1 MECLTNLT
9 RRFLER
15 GKEGR
20 GEKGGGEKRGGERKE
35 GGRERREGKGKRE
48 EGEKITCSQLLD
60 LPLPFP
66 FILLSPLPPLIPP
79 PSPSPSPPSSL
90 LPYLQDTQD
99 GFQLVFP
106 QLNGRTHLPQTVDCL
121 KPERKTT
128 RSRHLASAINKHML
142 TVFNGKRRNGSRRIS
157 NPQTAPDLSYH
168 TSTLTPQL
176 QPLALVCVT
185 ELLSTTRAVQA
196 QARRKQN

>member
-1 MECLTNLT
+1 MVELSPSRVVIRQEE
-9 RRFLER
+9 RRLWSASRISQEDSWREERRGEERMKEER
-15 GKEGR
+15 GRRVEEK
-20 GEKGGGEKRGGERKE
+20 GEKGKE
-35 GGRERREGKGKRE
+35 RE
-48 EGEKITCSQLLD
+48 EGGKITCSQLLD

-79 PSPSPSPPSSL
+79 PSPSLFPPSSL

-121 KPERKTT
+121 KPERETT

-142 TVFNGKRRNGSRRIS
+142 MVFNGKRRNGSRRIS
-157 NPQTAPDLSYH
+157 NPQTAPDLSYLYSDPTATT
-168 TSTLTPQL
+168 TSLR
-176 QPLALVCVT
+176 V
-185 ELLSTTRAVQA
+185 
-196 QARRKQN
+196 